1 MTAERAADLNGVA
14 DLGNIVE
21 EGRDL
26 AVLEALDDE
35 LVESLQ
41 PGRRR
46 NRIASLCL
54 IAVRRGEPDV
64 EVLAGP
70 KRAPA
75 LGAMEEALHPRRL
88 RLDPFDHGFLPRN
101 VNCLTDCV
109 RHGQSP
115 EKRCSRQG
123 SP

>member
-1 MTAERAADLNGVA
+1 MTAERAADLDRIA

-21 EGRDL
+21 EGGDL

-35 LVESLQ
+35 LVEPLQ

-46 NRIASLCL
+46 NRVAPLCL
-54 IAVRRGEPDV
+54 IAIRRGEPDI
-64 EVLAGP
+64 EVLASPEG
-70 KRAPA
+70 APA
-75 LGAMEEALHPRRL
+75 LRAKQEALHPRRL
-88 RLDPFDHGFLPRN
+88 ALDPFDRGLLPRN
-101 VNCLTDCV
+101 VKCLDDRI